1 MVALIEHLDRSR
13 VKPFA
18 LTTGP
23 GELTDR
29 LRELD
34 CPVFHL
40 DLVGLKLPNLPTIRA
55 NIRGLRAIFRE
66 HAIDIVHPDSERDA
80 VICGLACLGR
90 PTKMVWH
97 VRLTNSN
104 NLDGLSQRLAD
115 MIIGISDGTRRRFT
129 ESTLRTKYRTI
140 YNGVDLRL
148 FHPAD
153 DIPALRTALGIPL
166 NRIILLFVGQIKI
179 EKGIFELVEAMSI
192 IQSNGEAPLP
202 LLLMIGTA
210 DDAGV
215 ERDLQQLIADRTLER
230 DIQLRGQQ
238 PDIQRWMQ
246 AADLLALPSYEG
258 KEGMGRVVFEA
269 MACGVVP
276 IASDISGTRE
286 AITPESGVLVP
297 EKSPEALAGA
307 ITRLIVD
314 PALRNRLRDG
324 AMERAR
330 TTFDINVHARA
341 VEQAYRDLLGR

>member
-1 MVALIEHLDRSR
+1 MVALIEHLDRSVVR
-13 VKPFA
+13 PFA
-18 LTTGP
+18 VTPGP

-29 LRELD
+29 LLVLD

-40 DLVGLKLPNLPTIRA
+40 DLVGLKLPNLTTIRA
-55 NIRGLRAIFRE
+55 NIRALRAIFRE

-80 VICGLACLGR
+80 VVCGLACLGR
-90 PTKMVWH
+90 ATKMVWH

-104 NLDGLSQRLAD
+104 NLDGISQRLAD

-129 ESTLRTKYRTI
+129 ESTLRKKYRTI
-140 YNGVDLRL
+140 FNGVDLRL

-153 DIPALRTALGIPL
+153 DIPALRAALGLPL
-166 NRIILLFVGQIKI
+166 DRTVLLFVGQIKI
-179 EKGIFELVEAMSI
+179 EKGIFELVEAMSM
-192 IQSNGEAPLP
+192 IQRHEEIPLP
-202 LLLMIGTA
+202 LLLLIGTA
-210 DDAGV
+210 DDAAV
-215 ERDLQQLIADRTLER
+215 ERDLRQLIADRNLEE
-230 DIQLRGQQ
+230 DIRLPGQQ
-238 PDIQRWMQ
+238 QDIHRWMQ

-286 AITPESGVLVP
+286 AITPESGLLVP
-297 EKSPEALAGA
+297 EKSPEALAEA
-307 ITRLIVD
+307 ITRPAID

-324 AMERAR
+324 AIERAR
-330 TTFDINVHARA
+330 TTFDIRVHARA